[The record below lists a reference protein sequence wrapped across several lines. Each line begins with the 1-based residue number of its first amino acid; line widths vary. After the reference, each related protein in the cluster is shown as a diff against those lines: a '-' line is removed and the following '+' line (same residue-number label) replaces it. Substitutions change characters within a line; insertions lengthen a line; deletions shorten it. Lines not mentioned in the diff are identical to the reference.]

1 MSNLKG
7 LAAVVL
13 LGSLAVL
20 TIACGS
26 SANPRYLQSMVV
38 SPNTADAQDYPGGQ
52 VPFTA
57 TGAYNRPPSPVQ
69 MTSTVDQ
76 SFSFWVYD
84 ANIATVV
91 STSAST
97 GVVTLQCL
105 PGAAGT
111 VMVIAEAANLTP
123 APGGVGALAP
133 IQGRA
138 KLTCP

>member
-1 MSNLKG
+1 MSSLKS
-7 LAAVVL
+7 LAAVLL

-26 SANPRYLQSMVV
+26 SASPRYLRSMVV
-38 SPNTADAQDYPGGQ
+38 SPNTADANDYPGGLVQ
-52 VPFTA
+52 FTA
-57 TGAYNRPPSPVQ
+57 TGTYNRPPSVVQ

-84 ANIATVV
+84 TSIATVV

-105 PGAAGT
+105 PGTSGT
-111 VMVIAEAANLTP
+111 ATVIAEAANLTP
-123 APGGVGALAP
+123 APIGVGALAP